1 MALALL
7 NLVLGYRS
15 ALADYLASPP
25 MSHEGTLLGDP
36 LQVETQDR
44 KPKPTR
50 QQLTSSSERTGRK
63 DKSNP
68 RPFPEELAT
77 RTTSSLPALPFP
89 APEKAYARAAAAW
102 TRPSYLRACDTAFRD
117 QLPPPA

>member
-1 MALALL
+1 MSLLRAGSRYRGLSCVALALL

-15 ALADYLASPP
+15 ALADYLASTP

-50 QQLTSSSERTGRK
+50 QQLTSSSERVIG
-63 DKSNP
+63 
-68 RPFPEELAT
+68 
-77 RTTSSLPALPFP
+77 
-89 APEKAYARAAAAW
+89 
-102 TRPSYLRACDTAFRD
+102 
-117 QLPPPA
+117 